1 MATLVSESG
10 IRTILKGDKP
20 NGALS
25 LKQMQKAVGNGLIEP
40 IYGKNGETIAI
51 CNEEALY
58 KFEDINPHLMVH
70 VASAFGVSIHQ
81 IQPLKGPF
89 IIPDKDEDGEWY

>member
-10 IRTILKGDKP
+10 IRTTLKGDKP
-20 NGALS
+20 KGALS
-25 LKQMQKAVGNGLIEP
+25 LKQMQKAVQGLIEP
-40 IYGKNGETIAI
+40 IYGQNGESIAI

-58 KFEDINPHLMVH
+58 KFEDINPHLMAH
-70 VASAFGVSIHQ
+70 VAKALGVSIRQ